1 MFTGAATDDV
11 YLWTSLVKQY
21 FVFMCGNAH
30 QEVAFAATLL
40 RGAAHEW
47 YLGYE
52 KRNGN
57 RPPQDWPTL
66 MQAIL
71 ERFGSNI
78 RAPRGSCKALDG
90 VSGQTFCPRLHL
102 RIRDFAWKIVHTR

>member
-1 MFTGAATDDV
+1 MFTGATTDDV
-11 YLWTSLVKQY
+11 YLRTSLVKQY
-21 FVFMCGNAH
+21 FVFMRGDAQ

-47 YLGYE
+47 YMGYK

-57 RPPQDWPTL
+57 KPARDWPTL

-78 RAPRGSCKALDG
+78 REQEAHAS
-90 VSGQTFCPRLHL
+90 S
-102 RIRDFAWKIVHTR
+102 

>member
-66 MQAIL
+66 DASHPGTVWFQYP
-71 ERFGSNI
+71 ST
-78 RAPRGSCKALDG
+78 RGSRKALDG
-90 VSGQTFCPRLHL
+90 ISGQTFCPRLYL
-102 RIRDFAWKIVHTR
+102 RV

>member
-21 FVFMCGNAH
+21 FVFMCRNAH

-52 KRNGN
+52 KRNGS

-78 RAPRGSCKALDG
+78 
-90 VSGQTFCPRLHL
+90 
-102 RIRDFAWKIVHTR
+102 

>member
-30 QEVAFAATLL
+30 QEVAFAAPLL

-57 RPPQDWPTL
+57 RPPGIGLRLCKLSWNGLVPTSERKRL
-66 MQAIL
+66 MQ
-71 ERFGSNI
+71 S
-78 RAPRGSCKALDG
+78 S
-90 VSGQTFCPRLHL
+90 
-102 RIRDFAWKIVHTR
+102 

>member
-1 MFTGAATDDV
+1 MFTGAATNDV

-21 FVFMCGNAH
+21 FVFMRGDAQ

-40 RGAAHEW
+40 HEATHEW
-47 YLGYE
+47 YMGYE

-57 RPPQDWPTL
+57 KPAWDWPTL

-78 RAPRGSCKALDG
+78 WEQEAHAKLLT
-90 VSGQTFCPRLHL
+90 VS
-102 RIRDFAWKIVHTR
+102 